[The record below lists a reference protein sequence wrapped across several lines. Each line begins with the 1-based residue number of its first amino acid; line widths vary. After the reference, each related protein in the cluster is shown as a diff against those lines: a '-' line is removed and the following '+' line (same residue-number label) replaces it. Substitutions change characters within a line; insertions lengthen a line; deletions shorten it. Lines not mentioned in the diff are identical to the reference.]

1 MARAKRKPPAKPAA
15 FISPHHRGHFCPVI
29 RYPNTKPPPPTIHT
43 PQKPHG
49 PIKRHQP
56 TPEHK
61 KPAAAPNTAGRF
73 HFFAPP
79 RSLLLPSSDT
89 RTQSPRRRRQYT
101 PHKNLTAR
109 SNGTDR
115 RPNTKKPAAASNAAG
130 RFHFSAAPPS
140 LLPPSSDTR
149 TQSPRRRQYTP
160 HKNLTAR
167 SNGTD
172 RCPNTKKPAAAP
184 NTAGRF
190 HFSAAPPSLL
200 PPSSDTRTQS
210 PRRRQY
216 TPHKNLTARSNGTDR
231 CPNTKKP
238 AAAPNT
244 AGRFHFSAAPPSLLP
259 PSSDTRT
266 QKTRCRSE
274 HRRPLSFLRTTAV
287 TSAPSS
293 DTRTQSPRRRQ
304 YTPHKNLTA
313 RSNGTD
319 RYPNT
324 KKPAA
329 APNTAGRFR
338 FL

>member
-1 MARAKRKPPAKPAA
+1 MARAKRKLPAKPAA
-15 FISPHHRGHFCPVI
+15 FISPQHRSHFCRRHPI
-29 RYPNTKPPPPTIHT
+29 PEHKAPPPTTIHT

-200 PPSSDTRTQS
+200 PPSSDTRTQ
-210 PRRRQY
+210 
-216 TPHKNLTARSNGTDR
+216 
-231 CPNTKKP
+231 
-238 AAAPNT
+238 
-244 AGRFHFSAAPPSLLP
+244 
-259 PSSDTRT
+259 
-266 QKTRCRSE
+266 KTRCRSE

>member
-89 RTQSPRRRRQYT
+89 RTQSPR
-101 PHKNLTAR
+101 
-109 SNGTDR
+109 
-115 RPNTKKPAAASNAAG
+115 
-130 RFHFSAAPPS
+130 
-140 LLPPSSDTR
+140 
-149 TQSPRRRQYTP
+149 RRRQYTP